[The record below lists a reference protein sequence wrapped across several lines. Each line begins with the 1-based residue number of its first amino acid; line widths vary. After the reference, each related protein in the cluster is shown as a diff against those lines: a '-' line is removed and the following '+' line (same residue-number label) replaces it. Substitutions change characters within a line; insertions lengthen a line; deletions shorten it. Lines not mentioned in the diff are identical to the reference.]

1 MASIYT
7 LALLRH
13 GARAEWSR
21 LMPFATDADA
31 IAAARRIAELE
42 VRRTPES
49 VSVLVGRTW
58 DEGQIAW
65 LGGWDWDVQNG
76 PCWEA
81 EGPSDDEPPEPTPIR
96 QDRKR

>member
-7 LALLRH
+7 LALLRR

-42 VRRTPES
+42 ARRHAGS
-49 VSVLVGRTW
+49 VSVMVGRTW
-58 DEGQIAW
+58 DEGEIAW
-65 LGGWDWDVQNG
+65 LGGWDWDIDGG
-76 PCWEA
+76 PTWEA
-81 EGPSDDEPPEPTPIR
+81 EGALDDLEQEP
-96 QDRKR
+96 

>member
-42 VRRTPES
+42 VRRHTES

-58 DEGQIAW
+58 DEGEIAW
-65 LGGWDWDVQNG
+65 LGGWDWDIDAG
-76 PCWEA
+76 PVWEA
-81 EGPSDDEPPEPTPIR
+81 DGAAVDLE
-96 QDRKR
+96 QDL